1 MKAAKSS
8 SATLNSS
15 WHPNSA
21 DGPYGHC
28 CNSFPHNFGSQGE
41 GTKGETWT
49 LDELVDLV
57 SDL

>member
-15 WHPNSA
+15 WHQTLQMAHMAIA
-21 DGPYGHC
+21 D
-28 CNSFPHNFGSQGE
+28 SFPHNFGSQGE
-41 GTKGETWT
+41 GAKGETWT